1 MTIFLAEGI
10 SLIPDGSLFVH
21 IILIGLMIY
30 VLNRTLYKPINEILE
45 RREARIKGAGAGGAA
60 DLLQQ
65 VEDKTRHYETTLREI
80 RSEGYRQIEAQRNA
94 AVQERQR
101 QIGAVRTEIANV
113 MAAQKE
119 TIAAQ
124 VAESRAALQTEA
136 QRIAQDIGARILGRA
151 VRG

>member
-124 VAESRAALQTEA
+124 VAESRATLQTEA